1 MGHRHRGGVFFAMRL
16 AVLVVPVQM
25 GAIST
30 GRLGVVGGLELP
42 SERRLGELPEGA
54 PGVLGAEFLDVDVYE
69 LVRRTEHLASE
80 FLGDLDPKGASE
92 RRPELGQLALRW
104 AVCVVPGVG
113 VGVGADVDGRD
124 PTRQQPAPPG
134 VVMCAGVCVLVLA
147 CKAQHAGRSQRD
159 YPNDSY

>member
-69 LVRRTEHLASE
+69 LVRRTGPMISHRNS
-80 FLGDLDPKGASE
+80 
-92 RRPELGQLALRW
+92 W
-104 AVCVVPGVG
+104 ATWIQRGRVKAGPAVG
-113 VGVGADVDGRD
+113 
-124 PTRQQPAPPG
+124 
-134 VVMCAGVCVLVLA
+134 GVCG
-147 CKAQHAGRSQRD
+147 AGCRCWCRC
-159 YPNDSY
+159 

>member
-80 FLGDLDPKGASE
+80 FLGDWPCGG
-92 RRPELGQLALRW
+92 R
-104 AVCVVPGVG
+104 CVWCRVS
-113 VGVGADVDGRD
+113 
-124 PTRQQPAPPG
+124 
-134 VVMCAGVCVLVLA
+134 VLVSVLMSMA
-147 CKAQHAGRSQRD
+147 VIPQGSSRRRRVS
-159 YPNDSY
+159 